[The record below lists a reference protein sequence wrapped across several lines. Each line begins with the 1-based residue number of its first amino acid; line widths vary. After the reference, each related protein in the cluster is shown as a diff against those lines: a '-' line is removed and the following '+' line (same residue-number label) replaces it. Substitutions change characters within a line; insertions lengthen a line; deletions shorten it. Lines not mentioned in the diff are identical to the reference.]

1 MNRMA
6 DLYTSHKPKPA
17 ALAGKRLAAPKRRPA
32 KVVTREALDKAA
44 ALKAAAPEKV
54 PETGGPAGP
63 EPTRYGDWE
72 IKGRCIDF

>member
-1 MNRMA
+1 MA
-6 DLYTSHKPKPA
+6 TLFKGHSPRPA
-17 ALAGKRLAAPKRRPA
+17 GISGKAPRPAKRRPA
-32 KVVTREALDKAA
+32 KVVTKDDLDKAA
-44 ALKAAAPEKV
+44 AAEPASAPATV

>member
-1 MNRMA
+1 MA
-6 DLYTSHKPKPA
+6 NSYTSHNPKPA
-17 ALAGKRLAAPKRRPA
+17 TGKIRRLPKPRPA
-32 KVVTREALDKAA
+32 KVVTRADLDKAA
-44 ALKAAAPEKV
+44 AVKESAAPAKV